1 MKSDKRLTL
10 QTPADVVSELRGQI
24 LSGAC
29 PPLAYLS
36 KEEMAAAQE
45 LILNGEAV
53 IVSRACRPHL
63 TARLRDDGQS
73 LFSSLRSILKWPAKP
88 SGA

>member
-1 MKSDKRLTL
+1 MKSQIKSTL
-10 QTPADVVSELRGQI
+10 RPPVEVLRELRGQI

-36 KEEMAAAQE
+36 EEEMAAAQE
-45 LILNGEAV
+45 LILKGDAE

-63 TARLRDDGQS
+63 TARLRDDGPS
-73 LFSSLRSILKWPAKP
+73 LFSTLRSLVKGR
-88 SGA
+88 S